1 MPGQYL
7 RSSLGKKQITAA
19 TGLVLIGFVIMHL
32 AGNLLLYLGP
42 QAFNGYAHKL
52 AGLRPGLYLI
62 ETFLLV
68 VFLIHLHLTALI
80 VLENRRARPV
90 GYKVSPAEDDDLFLS
105 RLMPWTGTVIVAFV
119 LWHLRDFTFT
129 DHEGAR
135 SLLRDGQ
142 SYGLYGVVYNSFTD
156 PLHSAAYI
164 LAMAALGIHLS
175 HGIQSF
181 AQTFGWNHPKYTPA
195 VKRLSHGLG
204 FLIAAGY
211 SSIPIYVLIK
221 SW

>member
-19 TGLVLIGFVIMHL
+19 TGLFLIGFVVMHL
-32 AGNLLLYLGP
+32 AGNLLIYLGAE
-42 QAFNGYAHKL
+42 AFNGYAHKL

-62 ETFLLV
+62 EFFLLA
-68 VFLIHLHLTALI
+68 VFSIHLYLTALL

-90 GYKVSPAEDDDLFLS
+90 GYNVSSAQDDDLFLA

-142 SYGLYGVVYNSFTD
+142 SYGLYGVVYNSFAD

-164 LAMAALGIHLS
+164 LAMTALGIHLS

-181 AQTFGWNHPKYTPA
+181 AQTFGWNHPRYTPA
-195 VKRLSHGLG
+195 VKKLSRGLG